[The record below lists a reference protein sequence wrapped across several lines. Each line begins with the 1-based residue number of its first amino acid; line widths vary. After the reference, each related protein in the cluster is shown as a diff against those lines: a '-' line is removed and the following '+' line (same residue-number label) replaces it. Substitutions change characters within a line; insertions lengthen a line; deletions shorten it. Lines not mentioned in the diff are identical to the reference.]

1 MKNAEIMLD
10 AIGDIDE
17 SLIPELYEKD
27 KKSSGMVFYLI
38 GGLCAAAILV
48 TAIAIPTSRKNA
60 EALSLYASINETKIS
75 DVTSGTEKID
85 MNVLFGA
92 MGAGEIMAEDIS
104 ELDDNS
110 PWSEDMDI
118 TKMPVLRN
126 DAFVDEEGILG
137 GMQLLLDEEQMISIV
152 QNAANVLSLEVLGL
166 EVTKATD
173 NIEIADPEKEKEIEN
188 KIYSVDATCSD
199 NTTISVYGDGTVRI
213 IFEDKEVPS
222 KYNFTYNNTSDAE
235 AAEVLNYLMTEY
247 AGLTGFKNPKA
258 YSCVEKDFSGE
269 DDRSYYIYDSADD
282 IRESLINH
290 DLAYAT
296 FSPDEKG
303 NLFCIWIKNG
313 YCSSTYV
320 GDYPIIT
327 VDDATV
333 KLLDGDYYSSIPED
347 EYFKKGELTA
357 EDIAKVQLKYR
368 SAGEKY
374 YVPYF
379 EFYVELDSEKGE
391 EGFEIPDGTRLYGLF
406 YVPAIEDEYIDN
418 LSMEP
423 VIGQ

>member
-48 TAIAIPTSRKNA
+48 TAIAIPTFRKNA

-75 DVTSGTEKID
+75 DATSGTEKID

-126 DAFVDEEGILG
+126 DAFIDDMGMLG
-137 GMQLLLDEEQMISIV
+137 GMELYLDEDQMIAIAN
-152 QNAANVLSLEVLGL
+152 NAAKALRLEITAINVVKAGECIEVS
-166 EVTKATD
+166 
-173 NIEIADPEKEKEIEN
+173 DPDEAEKIEN
-188 KIYSVDATCSD
+188 KIESVDATCSD
-199 NTTISVYGDGTVRI
+199 GSTITVYGDGSVRI
-213 IFEDKEVPS
+213 LFENEAIPS
-222 KYNFTYNNTSDAE
+222 KYSFTYSSTTDSQ
-235 AAEVLNYLMTEY
+235 AAEVLDYLIKEY
-247 AGLTGFKNPKA
+247 GAFTGFIEPKG
-258 YSCVEKDFSGE
+258 YSCVEKNIYGE
-269 DDRSYYIYDSADD
+269 DDRSYYIYDSAED
-282 IRESLINH
+282 IREGILNH
-290 DLAYAT
+290 DLAYAS
-296 FSPDEKG
+296 FSPDEDGK
-303 NLFCIWIKNG
+303 LYCIWIKNA
-313 YCSSTYV
+313 YCSSTYI

-327 VDDATV
+327 VKEATD
-333 KLLDGDYYSSIPED
+333 KLLNGQYYSAVFAD
-347 EYFKKGELTA
+347 EYFKDGL
-357 EDIAKVQLKYR
+357 IPSGNIVRVQLKYR
-368 SAGEKY
+368 SVGEKY
-374 YVPYF
+374 YIPYY
-379 EFYVELDSEKGE
+379 EFYVAMDSETIKE
-391 EGFEIPDGTRLYGLF
+391 DFDLPDGTRLYGTF